1 MANLFDNSEYP
12 QREPLALIAG
22 DRWSWKRLDL
32 TEYSTG
38 YALSYSARLEAN
50 GGEEITISASVS
62 GTDFI
67 VEIASALT
75 AAYPKGNYHW
85 QAYITRASDNERVTI
100 DSGTFNVHPNRDLE
114 TTDPRSHTKIVL
126 DSIEAVIEKRATKDQ
141 ESYSLNG
148 RSLTRTSVDELVRL
162 RDSYRAKYNV
172 ELRRER
178 VKNGLGHSGRLLT
191 RFV

>member
-67 VEIASALT
+67 VEVASGTT
-75 AAYPKGNYHW
+75 AAYPSGMYHW

-114 TTDPRSHTKIVL
+114 TTDPRSHAKLAL
-126 DSIEAVIEKRATKDQ
+126 DTIEKAIISRLNHTN
-141 ESYSLNG
+141 ESYSING
-148 RSLTRTSVDELVRL
+148 RSLTRTPLSELREIKNH
-162 RDSYRAKYNV
+162 YAGIYKA
-172 ELRRER
+172 EQRRER

>member
-12 QREPLALIAG
+12 QREPLAFIAG
-22 DRWSWKRLDL
+22 DRWAWKRLDL
-32 TEYSTG
+32 AQYSSG
-38 YALSYSARLEAN
+38 YALSYSARREAD
-50 GGEEITISASVS
+50 GGEEITISASIS

-67 VEIASALT
+67 VEVPSATT
-75 AAYPKGNYHW
+75 AAYPPGVYHW
-85 QAYITRASDNERVTI
+85 QAYITRASDSQRLTI
-100 DSGTFNVHPNRDLE
+100 DSGTFDVSPNRDLA